1 MEGLLK
7 VEVWTKKYLLAVFL
21 KYVFDSNLASRL
33 DGKLLFELWVRFRE
47 MFSEILFKITGR
59 VVKY

>member
-7 VEVWTKKYLLAVFL
+7 VEVWTKKYFLAVLLTYF
-21 KYVFDSNLASRL
+21 FDSNLASRL
-33 DGKLLFELWVRFRE
+33 HGKLLFELWVRFGE
-47 MFSEILFKITGR
+47 MLSDFFFKITGR